1 MEILKLIQCI
11 KLYNSQLYIDRPL
24 LFNKRK
30 FDIRVYLLMTSQNGI
45 LKGYWFKEG
54 YVRTSSSIFTLKNL
68 QNKMIHLTN
77 DAI

>member
-45 LKGYWFKEG
+45 LKGYWYEEG
-54 YVRTSSSIFTLKNL
+54 YIRTSS
-68 QNKMIHLTN
+68 
-77 DAI
+77 